1 MPKGG
6 VTVVKGTLGPDARV
20 IETTWHR
27 WKNSY
32 GGRKGPDVKRLKE
45 LKAERRKFKI
55 VVAELSVDRAAGKAK
70 ALGRR
75 LALKPRA
82 HSAVE
87 LLRRRLGVSETCACK
102 VTG

>member
-1 MPKGG
+1 M
-6 VTVVKGTLGPDARV
+6 

-32 GGRKGPDVKRLKE
+32 GGMKGPDVKRLKE

-70 ALGRR
+70 ALGKR
-75 LALKPRA
+75 
-82 HSAVE
+82 
-87 LLRRRLGVSETCACK
+87 
-102 VTG
+102 

>member
-1 MPKGG
+1 MLRADRSTGDTLPKGG

-32 GGRKGPDVKRLKE
+32 GGMKGPDVKRLKE

-70 ALGRR
+70 ALGKR
-75 LALKPRA
+75 
-82 HSAVE
+82 
-87 LLRRRLGVSETCACK
+87 
-102 VTG
+102 